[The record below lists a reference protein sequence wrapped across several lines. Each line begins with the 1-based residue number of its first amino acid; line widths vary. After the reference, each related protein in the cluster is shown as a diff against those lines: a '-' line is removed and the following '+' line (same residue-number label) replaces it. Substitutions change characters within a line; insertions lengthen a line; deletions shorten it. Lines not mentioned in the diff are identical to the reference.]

1 MTITRYVTF
10 DEEDA
15 AAAINAGNLYLTGI
29 VNHIEIDM
37 IDLDAEVSQDVVID
51 DVITKLREFADKL
64 DEAYNDHIEEK
75 GF

>member
-1 MTITRYVTF
+1 
-10 DEEDA
+10 
-15 AAAINAGNLYLTGI
+15 
-29 VNHIEIDM
+29 M
-37 IDLDAEVSQDVVID
+37 IDFDAEVSQDVVID

>member
-1 MTITRYVTF
+1 MITRYVTF

-15 AAAINAGNLYLTGI
+15 AAALNTGDLYLTGI
-29 VNHIEIDM
+29 FHHIEIDM
-37 IDLDAEVSQDVVID
+37 IDFYAEVSQDVVID

-64 DEAYNDHIEEK
+64 DEAYNAHIEGN

>member
-15 AAAINAGNLYLTGI
+15 AAAINAGNLYLASI
-29 VNHIEIDM
+29 VNHIEISM
-37 IDLDAEVSQDVVID
+37 IDFAAEANQYVVID

-64 DEAYNDHIEEK
+64 DEAYNEQIEQK